1 MLKKFFLI
9 LGVLAAALQAQAYV
23 YYTDDDTKRE
33 SNDTVM
39 VYNSWNAIF
48 EGVAD
53 TVLINPEFVIRSP
66 YDFEFQ
72 SNVKG
77 DKVTKKMLK
86 EKTVA
91 VAVGDTL
98 WLINTDY
105 LKHHFK
111 GDTKPLKRYAPM
123 YFSGKIVFVQHL
135 VTSLSFGQ
143 QVLAGLA
150 GGLVGLG
157 LFEEVEDVTR
167 PAPFYMLDFGGKMVY
182 KVDSELLHELLED
195 YPDLQRRYEQ
205 MRDWRETYMIN
216 EFFLDYVNRLDD
228 DPSYPWLENLDEAVA
243 IPKK

>member
-1 MLKKFFLI
+1 MIRKVYIFI
-9 LGVLAAALQAQAYV
+9 CVLAMALSARAYV
-23 YYTDDDTKRE
+23 YYTDEDTERN
-33 SNDTVM
+33 SQDSVM
-39 VYNSWNAIF
+39 VYNSWRAIF

-53 TVLINPEFVIRSP
+53 TVLINPEFVVRSP
-66 YDFEFQ
+66 YDYEFQ
-72 SNVKG
+72 SSVKG

-86 EKTVA
+86 ERTVA
-91 VAVGDTL
+91 VAVGDSL

-105 LKHHFK
+105 LKRHFK

-157 LFEEVEDVTR
+157 LFEEVEDVSR
-167 PAPFYMLDFGGKMVY
+167 PAPFYLLDFGGKMVY
-182 KVDSELLHELLED
+182 EVDSNLLLELLDD
-195 YPDLQRRYEQ
+195 YPDLRRRYEQ

-216 EFFLDYVNRLDD
+216 EFFLDYVKRIDN
-228 DPSYPWLENLDEAVA
+228 DPSYPWLEDLDEAVA